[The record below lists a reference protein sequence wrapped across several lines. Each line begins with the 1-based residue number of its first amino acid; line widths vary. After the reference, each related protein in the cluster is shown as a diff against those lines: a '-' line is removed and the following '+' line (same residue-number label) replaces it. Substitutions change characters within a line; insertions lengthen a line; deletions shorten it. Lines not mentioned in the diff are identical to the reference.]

1 MAIHDSIWF
10 PCTKEIQRVFSQDGS
25 TKPKSISNSKNLYNY
40 IHLMNSFSIHNK
52 NIYKYEKSYLYD
64 WVDTLKKNKSSWR
77 ESSKQTNFAFF
88 FKVVPA
94 PYEGGPS
101 MYGSL
106 SWATLPTFESQLFD
120 GGWPAKKGHP
130 WRMQKNTQ
138 SNGIFHKNQHLLYSV
153 FLKLWWILL
162 PKGIQIYGCWSWIW
176 PCYLVEE
183 HISKWQSV
191 DSETWIYQIASDV
204 IFSYRFCHL

>member
-40 IHLMNSFSIHNK
+40 IHLMNSFSSITK
-52 NIYKYEKSYLYD
+52 IRKKSYLYD
-64 WVDTLKKNKSSWR
+64 WLDTLQKKTHLHDRSLQNRHW
-77 ESSKQTNFAFF
+77 NWCF

-106 SWATLPTFESQLFD
+106 SWATWKNIRISALWWWMACQERPSVKDAT
-120 GGWPAKKGHP
+120 AKKHNPMGFFTKKQH
-130 WRMQKNTQ
+130 RNTV
-138 SNGIFHKNQHLLYSV
+138 V

-162 PKGIQIYGCWSWIW
+162 LGKIQVFGCWSWILTKTLARRAYFW
-176 PCYLVEE
+176 RAICWFRDMDLPNCLRR
-183 HISKWQSV
+183 
-191 DSETWIYQIASDV
+191 D
-204 IFSYRFCHL
+204 FFL